1 MCGITGWVDFERDL
15 TGEVRLLREMADTMA
30 CRGPD
35 DAGVWLDARA
45 GIGHRR
51 LAVIDIEGGAQ
62 PMTAERDG
70 RVLAVLTY
78 SGEVYNYRELR
89 EELKAR
95 GHHFR
100 TASDTEV
107 VLAAYLEWGENCAD
121 HLNGM
126 FAFGVWDPR
135 RQELLLVRDRLGIKP
150 LYYYPTP
157 NGLIF
162 GSEPKAI
169 LANPLVRRVMDID
182 GLREVLTFTRIPGK
196 TVYQGMHEVLPGE
209 IVKVGARGRTSR
221 RYWKLEA
228 RPHTDDLKTTVDTVR
243 GLLEDIV
250 ERQLVSDV
258 PLCVLLSGGLDSSV
272 LTALAARKLGERGEK
287 ARSFAVNFVGKG
299 EEFTADDMRGTMDAP
314 FVAEVARH
322 VGSEHTDID
331 LDAAQLA
338 SAAARGAVL
347 KSRDIPIG
355 LSDMDASLYLLFKAI
370 SEHSTVALSGESA
383 DELFGGYI
391 WFHDPNVV
399 NSPVLPWTAY
409 GSMDHTAL
417 FDLGLLQ
424 KLDLQGY
431 LADRYREAIAE
442 VPRLEG
448 ESGLERRM
456 REISHLHLARFL
468 QLMLDRKDRTSMG
481 CGLEVRVPFCDHR
494 LVEYVF
500 NVPWSMKTHDGREK
514 SLLRAATAD
523 LLPQSVID
531 RRKSPYP
538 STQNPAYDQAAN
550 EELGKILADPG
561 SPIYPLLDKG
571 KAQARADGNGPSG
584 RMERNLLDNTLQMNT
599 WIASYG
605 ITVDL

>member
-1 MCGITGWVDFERDL
+1 MCGITGWVDFDRDLTRERDL
-15 TGEVRLLREMADTMA
+15 LRAMTETMA

-35 DAGVWLDARA
+35 DAGVWADTHA

-62 PMTAERDG
+62 PMKAERDG
-70 RVLAVLTY
+70 RVVAVLTY

-89 EELKAR
+89 EELRAR
-95 GHHFR
+95 GHRFH

-126 FAFGVWDPR
+126 FAFGVWDAE
-135 RQELLLVRDRLGIKP
+135 RQELVLVRDRLGIKP
-150 LYYYPTP
+150 LYYHPTP
-157 NGLIF
+157 AGVLF
-162 GSEPKAI
+162 GSEPKAL
-169 LANPLVRRVMDID
+169 LANPLVRRGMDID
-182 GLREVLTFTRIPGK
+182 GLREVLTFTRIPGR
-196 TVYQGMHEVLPGE
+196 TVYQGMLEVLPGQV
-209 IVKVGARGRTSR
+209 VKVGRNGMTSR
-221 RYWKLEA
+221 RYWRLEA
-228 RPHTDDLKTTVDTVR
+228 RPHTDDLQTTVETVR

-272 LTALAARKLGERGEK
+272 LTALAAGKLGARGELV
-287 ARSFAVNFVGKG
+287 RSFAVDFVGQG
-299 EEFTADDMRGTMDAP
+299 EGFTADDMRGTLDAP

-322 VGSEHTDID
+322 VGSEHTDIE
-331 LDAAQLA
+331 LDAARLA
-338 SAAARGAVL
+338 DPSVRRAVL
-347 KSRDIPIG
+347 NSRDVPIG

-370 SEHSTVALSGESA
+370 SAHSTVAISGESA

-391 WFHDPNVV
+391 WFHDPNVI
-399 NSPVLPWTAY
+399 NAPIFPWAAY

-424 KLDLQGY
+424 KLDLQNY
-431 LADRYREAIAE
+431 LADRYHEALAE

-448 ESGLERRM
+448 ETGLERRM
-456 REISHLHLARFL
+456 REISHLHLSRFL
-468 QLMLDRKDRTSMG
+468 QLMLDRKDRTSMA

-494 LVEYVF
+494 LVEYAF
-500 NVPWSMKTHDGREK
+500 NVPWAMKTHDGREK

-523 LLPQSVID
+523 LLPRSVLD

-550 EELGKILADPG
+550 EELGRVLADPD
-561 SPIYPLLDKG
+561 SPLYPLLDKE
-571 KAQARADGNGPSG
+571 KARLRADGKGPGG

-599 WIASYG
+599 WLDSYG
-605 ITVDL
+605 VTLDV

>member
-1 MCGITGWVDFERDL
+1 MCGITGWVDFDRDLTRERDL
-15 TGEVRLLREMADTMA
+15 LRAMTETMA

-35 DAGVWLDARA
+35 DAGVWAGTHA

-62 PMTAERDG
+62 PMKAERDG
-70 RVLAVLTY
+70 RVVAVLTY

-95 GHHFR
+95 GHRFH

-121 HLNGM
+121 RLNGM
-126 FAFGVWDPR
+126 FAFGVWDVE
-135 RQELLLVRDRLGIKP
+135 RQELVLVRDRLGVKP
-150 LYYYPTP
+150 LYYCPTP
-157 NGLIF
+157 AGVLF
-162 GSEPKAI
+162 GSEPKAL
-169 LANPLVRRVMDID
+169 LANPLVRRGMDID
-182 GLREVLTFTRIPGK
+182 GLREVLTFTRIPGR
-196 TVYQGMHEVLPGE
+196 TVYQGMLEVLPGQV
-209 IVKVGARGRTSR
+209 VKVGRNGLTSR
-221 RYWKLEA
+221 RYWRLEA
-228 RPHTDDLKTTVDTVR
+228 RPHTDDLETTVETVR

-272 LTALAARKLGERGEK
+272 LTALAARKLGARGELV
-287 ARSFAVNFVGKG
+287 RSFAVDFVGQG
-299 EEFTADDMRGTMDAP
+299 EDFTADDMRGTLDAP

-322 VGSEHTDID
+322 VGSEHTDIE
-331 LDAAQLA
+331 LDAARLA
-338 SAAARGAVL
+338 DPSVRRAVL
-347 KSRDIPIG
+347 NSRDVPIG

-370 SEHSTVALSGESA
+370 SAHSTVAISGESA

-391 WFHDPNVV
+391 WFHDPNVI
-399 NSPVLPWTAY
+399 NAPVFPWAAY

-424 KLDLQGY
+424 KLDLQNY
-431 LADRYREAIAE
+431 LAERYHEALAE

-448 ESGLERRM
+448 ETGLERRM
-456 REISHLHLARFL
+456 REVSHLHLSRFL
-468 QLMLDRKDRTSMG
+468 QLMLDRKDRTSMA

-500 NVPWSMKTHDGREK
+500 NVPWAMKTHDGREK

-523 LLPQSVID
+523 LLPRSVLD

-550 EELGKILADPG
+550 EELGRVLADPN
-561 SPIYPLLDKG
+561 SPLYPLLNQE
-571 KAQARADGNGPSG
+571 KARLRADGRGPGG

-599 WIASYG
+599 WLDSYG
-605 ITVDL
+605 ITLDV

>member
-1 MCGITGWVDFERDL
+1 MCGITGWVDFDRDLTRERDL
-15 TGEVRLLREMADTMA
+15 LRAMTETMA

-35 DAGVWLDARA
+35 DAGVWADTHA

-62 PMTAERDG
+62 PMKAERDG
-70 RVLAVLTY
+70 RVVAVLTY

-95 GHHFR
+95 GHRFH

-126 FAFGVWDPR
+126 FAFGVWDAE
-135 RQELLLVRDRLGIKP
+135 RQELVLVRDRLGIKP
-150 LYYYPTP
+150 LYYHPTP
-157 NGLIF
+157 AGVLF
-162 GSEPKAI
+162 GSEPKAL
-169 LANPLVRRVMDID
+169 LANPLVRRGMDID
-182 GLREVLTFTRIPGK
+182 GLREVLTFTRIPGR
-196 TVYQGMHEVLPGE
+196 TVYQGMLEVLPGQV
-209 IVKVGARGRTSR
+209 VKVGRNGLTSR
-221 RYWKLEA
+221 RYWRLEA
-228 RPHTDDLKTTVDTVR
+228 RPHTDDLQTTVETVR

-272 LTALAARKLGERGEK
+272 LTALAAGKLGARGELV
-287 ARSFAVNFVGKG
+287 RSFAVDFVGQG
-299 EEFTADDMRGTMDAP
+299 EGFTADDMRGTLDAP

-322 VGSEHTDID
+322 VGSEHTDIE
-331 LDAAQLA
+331 LDAARLA
-338 SAAARGAVL
+338 DPSVRRAVL
-347 KSRDIPIG
+347 NSRDVPIG

-370 SEHSTVALSGESA
+370 SAHSTVAISGESA

-391 WFHDPNVV
+391 WFHDPNVI
-399 NSPVLPWTAY
+399 NAPIFPWAAY

-424 KLDLQGY
+424 KLDLQNY
-431 LADRYREAIAE
+431 LAERYHEALAE

-448 ESGLERRM
+448 ETGLERRM
-456 REISHLHLARFL
+456 REISHLHLSRFL
-468 QLMLDRKDRTSMG
+468 QLMLDRKDRTSMA

-500 NVPWSMKTHDGREK
+500 NVPWAMKTHDGREK

-523 LLPQSVID
+523 LLPRSVLD

-550 EELGKILADPG
+550 EELGRVLADPD
-561 SPIYPLLDKG
+561 SPLYPLLDKE
-571 KAQARADGNGPSG
+571 KARLRADGKGPGG

-599 WIASYG
+599 WLDSYG
-605 ITVDL
+605 ITLDV

>member
-1 MCGITGWVDFERDL
+1 MCGITGWVDFDRDLTRERDL
-15 TGEVRLLREMADTMA
+15 LRAMTETMA

-35 DAGVWLDARA
+35 DAGVWADTHA

-62 PMTAERDG
+62 PMKAERDG
-70 RVLAVLTY
+70 RVVAVLTY

-95 GHHFR
+95 GHRFH

-126 FAFGVWDPR
+126 FAFGVWDAE
-135 RQELLLVRDRLGIKP
+135 RQELVLVRDRLGIKP
-150 LYYYPTP
+150 LYYHPTP
-157 NGLIF
+157 AGVLF
-162 GSEPKAI
+162 GSEPKAL
-169 LANPLVRRVMDID
+169 LANPLVRRGMDID
-182 GLREVLTFTRIPGK
+182 GLREVLTFTRIPGR
-196 TVYQGMHEVLPGE
+196 TVYQGMLEVLPGQV
-209 IVKVGARGRTSR
+209 VKVGRNGLTSR
-221 RYWKLEA
+221 RYWRLEA
-228 RPHTDDLKTTVDTVR
+228 RPHTDDLQTTVETVR

-272 LTALAARKLGERGEK
+272 LTALAAGKLGARGK
-287 ARSFAVNFVGKG
+287 PVRSFAVDFVGQG
-299 EEFTADDMRGTMDAP
+299 EGFTADDMRGTLDAP

-322 VGSEHTDID
+322 VGSEHTDIE
-331 LDAAQLA
+331 LDAARLA
-338 SAAARGAVL
+338 DPSVRRAVL
-347 KSRDIPIG
+347 NSRDVPIG

-370 SEHSTVALSGESA
+370 SAHSTVAISGESA

-391 WFHDPNVV
+391 WFHDPNVI
-399 NSPVLPWTAY
+399 NAPIFPWAAY

-424 KLDLQGY
+424 KLDLQNY
-431 LADRYREAIAE
+431 LAERYHEALAE

-448 ESGLERRM
+448 ETGLERRM
-456 REISHLHLARFL
+456 REISHLHLSRFL
-468 QLMLDRKDRTSMG
+468 QLMLDRKDRTSMA

-500 NVPWSMKTHDGREK
+500 NVPWAMKTHDGREK

-523 LLPQSVID
+523 LLPRSVLD

-550 EELGKILADPG
+550 EELGRVLADPD
-561 SPIYPLLDKG
+561 SPLYPLLDKE
-571 KAQARADGNGPSG
+571 KARLRADGKGPGG

-599 WIASYG
+599 WLDSYG
-605 ITVDL
+605 ITLDV

>member
-1 MCGITGWVDFERDL
+1 MCGITGWVDFDRDLTRERDL
-15 TGEVRLLREMADTMA
+15 LRAMTETMA

-35 DAGVWLDARA
+35 DAGVWADTHA

-62 PMTAERDG
+62 PMKAERDG
-70 RVLAVLTY
+70 RVVAVLTY

-95 GHHFR
+95 GHRFH

-121 HLNGM
+121 RLNGM
-126 FAFGVWDPR
+126 FAFGVWDVE
-135 RQELLLVRDRLGIKP
+135 RQELVLVRDRLGVKP
-150 LYYYPTP
+150 LYYHPTP
-157 NGLIF
+157 AGVLF
-162 GSEPKAI
+162 GSEPKAL
-169 LANPLVRRVMDID
+169 LANPLVRRGMDID
-182 GLREVLTFTRIPGK
+182 GLREVLTFTRIPGR
-196 TVYQGMHEVLPGE
+196 TVYQGMLEVLPGQV
-209 IVKVGARGRTSR
+209 VKVGRNGLISR
-221 RYWKLEA
+221 RYWRLEA
-228 RPHTDDLKTTVDTVR
+228 RPHTDDLETTVETVR

-272 LTALAARKLGERGEK
+272 LTALAARKLGARGELV
-287 ARSFAVNFVGKG
+287 RSFAVDFVGQG
-299 EEFTADDMRGTMDAP
+299 EGFTADDMRGTLDAP

-322 VGSEHTDID
+322 VGSEHTDIE
-331 LDAAQLA
+331 LDAARLA
-338 SAAARGAVL
+338 DPSVRRAVL
-347 KSRDIPIG
+347 NSRDVPIG

-370 SEHSTVALSGESA
+370 SAHSTVAISGESA

-391 WFHDPNVV
+391 WFHDPNVI
-399 NSPVLPWTAY
+399 NAPVFPWAAY

-424 KLDLQGY
+424 KLDLQNY
-431 LADRYREAIAE
+431 LAERYHEALAE

-448 ESGLERRM
+448 ETGLERRM
-456 REISHLHLARFL
+456 REISHLHLSRFL
-468 QLMLDRKDRTSMG
+468 QLMLDRKDRTSMA

-500 NVPWSMKTHDGREK
+500 NVPWAMKTHDGREK

-523 LLPQSVID
+523 LLPRSVLD

-550 EELGKILADPG
+550 EELGRVLADPN
-561 SPIYPLLDKG
+561 SPLYPLLDQE
-571 KAQARADGNGPSG
+571 KARLRADGRGPGG

-599 WIASYG
+599 WLDSYG
-605 ITVDL
+605 ITLDV

>member
-1 MCGITGWVDFERDL
+1 MCGITGWVDFDRDLTRERDL
-15 TGEVRLLREMADTMA
+15 LRAMTETMA

-35 DAGVWLDARA
+35 DAGVWADTHA

-62 PMTAERDG
+62 PMKAERDG
-70 RVLAVLTY
+70 RAVAVLTY

-89 EELKAR
+89 EELRAR
-95 GHHFR
+95 GHRFH

-126 FAFGVWDPR
+126 FAFGVWDAE
-135 RQELLLVRDRLGIKP
+135 RQELVLVRDRLGIKP
-150 LYYYPTP
+150 LYYHPTP
-157 NGLIF
+157 AGVLF
-162 GSEPKAI
+162 GSEPKAL
-169 LANPLVRRVMDID
+169 LANPLVRRGMDID
-182 GLREVLTFTRIPGK
+182 GLREVLTFTRIPGR
-196 TVYQGMHEVLPGE
+196 TVYQGMLEVLPGQV
-209 IVKVGARGRTSR
+209 VKVGRNGLTSR
-221 RYWKLEA
+221 RYWRLEA
-228 RPHTDDLKTTVDTVR
+228 RPHTDDLQTTVETVR

-272 LTALAARKLGERGEK
+272 LTALAAGKLAARGELV
-287 ARSFAVNFVGKG
+287 RSFAVDFVGQG
-299 EEFTADDMRGTMDAP
+299 EGFTADDMRGTLDAP

-322 VGSEHTDID
+322 VGSEHTDIE
-331 LDAAQLA
+331 LDAARLA
-338 SAAARGAVL
+338 DPSVRRAVL
-347 KSRDIPIG
+347 NSRDVPIG

-370 SEHSTVALSGESA
+370 SAHSTVAISGESA

-391 WFHDPNVV
+391 WFHDPNVI
-399 NSPVLPWTAY
+399 NAPIFPWAAY

-424 KLDLQGY
+424 KLDLQNY
-431 LADRYREAIAE
+431 LADRYHEALAE

-448 ESGLERRM
+448 ETGLERRM
-456 REISHLHLARFL
+456 REISHLHLSRFL
-468 QLMLDRKDRTSMG
+468 QLMLDRKDRTSMA

-500 NVPWSMKTHDGREK
+500 NVPWAMKTHDGREK

-523 LLPQSVID
+523 LLPRSVLD

-550 EELGKILADPG
+550 EELGRVLADPD
-561 SPIYPLLDKG
+561 SPLYPLLDKE
-571 KAQARADGNGPSG
+571 KARLRADGKGPGG

-599 WIASYG
+599 WLDSYG
-605 ITVDL
+605 VTLDV

>member
-15 TGEVRLLREMADTMA
+15 TAELRLLREMADTMA

-35 DAGVWLDARA
+35 DAGVWADTHV

-51 LAVIDIEGGAQ
+51 LAVIDIEGGTQ

-89 EELKAR
+89 EELKTR
-95 GHHFR
+95 GHRFR

-126 FAFGVWDPR
+126 FAFGVWDVA
-135 RQELLLVRDRLGIKP
+135 RQEMVLVRDRLGIKP

-157 NGLIF
+157 GGLVF

-169 LANPLVRRVMDID
+169 LANPLVRRAMDLD
-182 GLREVLTFTRIPGK
+182 GLREILTFTRIPGR
-196 TVYQGMHEVLPGE
+196 TVYQGMYEVLPGE
-209 IVKVGARGRTSR
+209 IVKVGANGRTSR

-250 ERQLVSDV
+250 DRQLVSDV

-272 LTALAARKLGERGEK
+272 LTALAARKLGERGDR
-287 ARSFAVNFVGKG
+287 ARSFAVNFVGEG

-322 VGSEHTDID
+322 VGSDHTDID
-331 LDAAQLA
+331 LDARELA

-347 KSRDIPIG
+347 NSRDIPIG

-370 SEHSTVALSGESA
+370 SERSTVALSGESA

-399 NSPVLPWTAY
+399 NAPVLPWTAY
-409 GSMDHTAL
+409 GAMDHTAL

-431 LADRYREAIAE
+431 LTDRYHEAIAE

-456 REISHLHLARFL
+456 REISHLHLTRFL
-468 QLMLDRKDRTSMG
+468 QLMLDRKDRTSMA

-514 SLLRAATAD
+514 SLLRAAAAD
-523 LLPQSVID
+523 LLPQSVLE

-550 EELGKILADPG
+550 RELGAILDDPG
-561 SPIYPLLDKG
+561 SPIHSFLAKDR
-571 KAQARADGNGPSG
+571 ARVRADGNGPAG

-599 WIASYG
+599 WIATYDIS
-605 ITVDL
+605 VDI